1 MSFLDLLIEL
11 FTQADH
17 FLVTVANEYG
27 VFVYA
32 AMFLIFFCETGIV
45 IMAFLPGDSLLFV
58 SGTVAAAGTMNPWL
72 LMLSVILGAC
82 AGNTLGFHTGRWL
95 GKRIYDGSV
104 KWIDSKKLEKTSTF
118 YEKHGGKTIIL
129 ARFIP
134 IVRAFAPLVGGAAR
148 MSMWRFELFSGL
160 GAILWAVSII
170 GAGYLFGNLPFV
182 KNHLSMI
189 LVVGVI
195 SAAAGPVLVAICWK
209 WIHEH
214 LQHKNK
220 ESTAK

>member
-1 MSFLDLLIEL
+1 
-11 FTQADH
+11 
-17 FLVTVANEYG
+17 
-27 VFVYA
+27 
-32 AMFLIFFCETGIV
+32 
-45 IMAFLPGDSLLFV
+45 
-58 SGTVAAAGTMNPWL
+58 
-72 LMLSVILGAC
+72 
-82 AGNTLGFHTGRWL
+82 
-95 GKRIYDGSV
+95 
-104 KWIDSKKLEKTSTF
+104 
-118 YEKHGGKTIIL
+118 
-129 ARFIP
+129 
-134 IVRAFAPLVGGAAR
+134 